1 MKLTIDTIRHQ
12 VKLNDA
18 LLSDLTKREFQIL
31 NFLCEEPGRV
41 YSRNQIYSRIWERQ
55 TNTNDRTVDVPIVQ
69 LRKKISKQLIKSI
82 KGVGYKITL
91 DPKDIQII
99 K

>member
-55 TNTNDRTVDVPIVQ
+55 TNTNDRTVDVHIVQ

>member
-55 TNTNDRTVDVPIVQ
+55 TNTNDRTVDVHIVQ

-91 DPKDIQII
+91 DTKYIQII

>member
-55 TNTNDRTVDVPIVQ
+55 TNTNDRTVDVHKVQ